1 MGLPVKR
8 RFVNR
13 LTATAAV
20 AMAAVLAAAGCGTDP
35 GASDGDGK
43 AAGTIKFIAASY
55 SDATTKYWKDLVKR
69 FEAKNK
75 GIKVQ
80 LQVMDWNTLLQQA
93 PTMIQ
98 TKSYPDI
105 LNYNDFSAYAKEGLL
120 HPVSDVLGSELQGQ
134 FAKTFTDKAQLD
146 GEQYGIP
153 FIASVRSL
161 AYNKKIFEEI
171 GEKEPPKTW
180 DDVVRIAKKAKAKGY
195 VGYGLPLGA
204 EEAQAEFSMW
214 IWNNGGGWKTGDEW
228 TINSDKNLET
238 VNFLRDLANKEKVT
252 QPNPGKTD
260 RSDGVWKAFSQG
272 KVAMAAIMPHGTF
285 TNKYM
290 KDAPFDWDSAPFPTN
305 GGQES
310 VTLGVQDF
318 LMSFKKPGNKEPV
331 KKFLEFFYQQD
342 NYVKFN
348 ETEGFLPVTTSAQEV
363 MKSDPIVASGIE
375 LLPNARFAPV
385 EDAKWTDVA
394 AEARNSLG
402 TAMDPKNDPRKVL
415 DDLQKV
421 AEG

>member
-1 MGLPVKR
+1 MKR
-8 RFVNR
+8 RTFS
-13 LTATAAV
+13 AAAV
-20 AMAAVLAAAGCGTDP
+20 ALAAMLATAGCGTDP
-35 GASDGDGK
+35 GVGDGDGK

-55 SDATTKYWKDLVKR
+55 SDNTTKYWKDLVAE
-69 FEAKNK
+69 FEKENPD
-75 GIKVQ
+75 IKVD

-120 HPVSDVLGSELQGQ
+120 HPVSDVMSAELIEE
-134 FAKTFTDKAQLD
+134 FNPTFVEKAKLD
-146 GEQYGIP
+146 GTQYGIP

-161 AYNKKIFEEI
+161 AYNKDIFAEI
-171 GEKEPPKTW
+171 GESEPPKTW
-180 DDVVRIAKKAKAKGY
+180 DDLLRIAKKAKEKGY

-214 IWNNGGGWKTGDEW
+214 IWNNGGGWKDGDKW

-238 VNFLRDLANKEKVT
+238 LNFLRDLANTHKVT

-290 KDAPFDWDSAPFPTN
+290 ADAPFEWDSAPFPTN

-318 LMSFKKPGNKEPV
+318 LMAFKKPGNKEPV
-331 KKFLEFFYQQD
+331 RKFLEFFYAKE

-348 ETEGFLPVTTSAQEV
+348 VTEGFLPVTKSAAEQ
-363 MKSDPIVASGIE
+363 MAADDPIIASGIE
-375 LLPNARFAPV
+375 LLSNARFAPV

-394 AEARNSLG
+394 AEARNTLG
-402 TAMDPKNDPRKVL
+402 TAMEPSADPKKVL

>member
-1 MGLPVKR
+1 MGFQVR
-8 RFVNR
+8 RRIF
-13 LTATAAV
+13 ATAAM
-20 AMAAVLAAAGCGTDP
+20 AMAAAMVVAGCGSDP
-35 GASDGDGK
+35 GTGDGDGK

-55 SDATTKYWKDLVKR
+55 SDNTTKYWKDLVAR
-69 FEAKNK
+69 FEKKNPK
-75 GIKVQ
+75 IKVQ
-80 LQVMDWNTLLQQA
+80 LQVLDWNTLLQQA

-120 HPVSDVLGSELQGQ
+120 HPVSDVLGPDLQKE
-134 FAKTFTDKAQLD
+134 FATTFTDKAKLD
-146 GEQYGIP
+146 GKQYGIP

-161 AYNKKIFEEI
+161 AYNKKIFKEI
-171 GEKEPPKTW
+171 GESSPPKTW
-180 DDVVRIAKKAKAKGY
+180 ADLTRIAKKAKAKGY

-214 IWNNGGGWKTGDEW
+214 MWNGGGDWKTGDKW
-228 TINSDKNLET
+228 SINSDKNLAT
-238 VNFLRDLANKEKVT
+238 LNFLRDLSNKDKVT

-290 KDAPFDWDSAPFPTN
+290 KDAPFDWGSAPFPTKES
-305 GGQES
+305 GQES

-318 LMSFKKPGNKEPV
+318 LMAFKKAGNKGPV
-331 KKFLEFFYQQD
+331 KKFLEFFYQKD

-348 ETEGFLPVTTSAQEV
+348 QAEGFLPVTNSAADV
-363 MKSDPIVASGIE
+363 MKSDPVVASGIE

-394 AEARNSLG
+394 KEARETLG
-402 TAMDPKNDPRKVL
+402 TAMEPGQDPKKVL
-415 DDLQKV
+415 DNLQKV

>member
-1 MGLPVKR
+1 MV
-8 RFVNR
+8 V
-13 LTATAAV
+13 
-20 AMAAVLAAAGCGTDP
+20 MAGCGADP
-35 GASDGDGK
+35 GTGDGDGK
-43 AAGTIKFIAASY
+43 ASGKIKFIAASY
-55 SDATTKYWKDLVKR
+55 SDNTTKYWQDLVKE
-69 FEAKNK
+69 FESKNS
-75 GIKVQ
+75 GIKVD
-80 LQVMDWNTLLQQA
+80 LQVMDWDTLLKQV
-93 PTMIQ
+93 PTLIQ
-98 TKSYPDI
+98 TRQYPDI
-105 LNYNDFSAYAKEGLL
+105 LNFNDFSAYAKEGLL
-120 HPVSDVLGSELQGQ
+120 HPVDDVMSKELQGE
-134 FAKTFTDKAQLD
+134 FASTFTDKAKLD
-146 GEQYGIP
+146 GTQYGIP

-180 DDVVRIAKKAKAKGY
+180 DDLKRIAKKAKAKGY

-214 IWNNGGGWKTGDEW
+214 MWNNGGDWKSGDDW
-228 TINSDKNLET
+228 AINSDKNVQTL
-238 VNFLRDLANKEKVT
+238 NFLRDLANKDKVT

-260 RSDGVWKAFSQG
+260 RSDGVWKPFSQG
-272 KVAMAAIMPHGTF
+272 RVAMAAIMPHGTF

-290 KDAPFDWDSAPFPTN
+290 ADAPFEWASAPFPTN
-305 GGQES
+305 GGSES

-331 KKFLEFFYQQD
+331 KKFLEFFYQQE

-348 ETEGFLPVTTSAQEV
+348 ETEGFLPVTNSAAEA

-394 AEARNSLG
+394 KEARETLG
-402 TAMDPKNDPRKVL
+402 TALDPSKDPKAVL
-415 DDLQKV
+415 DRLQKV
-421 AEG
+421 ATG

>member
-1 MGLPVKR
+1 MKR
-8 RFVNR
+8 RI
-13 LTATAAV
+13 LATAAAALA
-20 AMAAVLAAAGCGTDP
+20 AMLAAAACGADP
-35 GASDGDGK
+35 TGGDGDGK
-43 AAGTIKFIAASY
+43 TAGTIKFIAASY
-55 SDATTKYWKDLVKR
+55 SDNTTQYWEDLVKE
-69 FEAKNK
+69 FESKNK
-75 GIKVQ
+75 GVKVE
-80 LQVMDWNTLLQQA
+80 LQVMDWDTLLKQV
-93 PTMIQ
+93 PTLIQ
-98 TKSYPDI
+98 TKQYPDI

-120 HPVSDVLGSELQGQ
+120 HPVKDVMSDDLQGQ
-134 FAKTFTDKAQLD
+134 FASTFTDKAQLD
-146 GEQYGIP
+146 GTQYGVP

-161 AYNKKIFEEI
+161 AYNKKIFDEI
-171 GEKEPPKTW
+171 GESEPPKTW
-180 DDVVRIAKKAKAKGY
+180 DDLKRIAKKAKAKGY

-214 IWNNGGGWKTGDEW
+214 MWNNGGNWKDGDTW
-228 TINSDKNLET
+228 AINSDQNVQTL
-238 VNFLRDLANKEKVT
+238 NFLRDLANKDKVT

-290 KDAPFDWDSAPFPTN
+290 ADAPFDWAAAPFPTN
-305 GGQES
+305 TGAES

-331 KKFLEFFYQQD
+331 SKFLEFFYQQD

-348 ETEGFLPVTTSAQEV
+348 QSEGFLPVTNSAAEV
-363 MKSDPIVASGIE
+363 MKSDPIVAAGIE

-394 AEARNSLG
+394 KEARETLG
-402 TAMDPKNDPRKVL
+402 TAMDPKKDPKAVL
-415 DDLQKV
+415 DRLQKV
-421 AEG
+421 ASG

>member
-1 MGLPVKR
+1 M
-8 RFVNR
+8 
-13 LTATAAV
+13 
-20 AMAAVLAAAGCGTDP
+20 AMAAALVAAGCGSDP
-35 GASDGDGK
+35 GTGDGDGK

-55 SDATTKYWKDLVKR
+55 SDNTTKYWKDLVAE
-69 FEAKNK
+69 FENKNPK
-75 GIKVQ
+75 IKVQ
-80 LQVMDWNTLLQQA
+80 LQVLDWNTLLQQA

-120 HPVSDVLGSELQGQ
+120 HPVDDVMSKDLQSQ
-134 FAKTFTDKAQLD
+134 FSTTFTDKAKLD
-146 GEQYGIP
+146 GKQYGIP

-161 AYNKKIFEEI
+161 AYNKKIFKEI
-171 GEKEPPKTW
+171 GESAPPKTW
-180 DDVVRIAKKAKAKGY
+180 ADLVRIAKKAKAKGY

-214 IWNNGGGWKTGDEW
+214 MWNGGGDWKSGDKW
-228 TINSDKNLET
+228 AINSEQNLST
-238 VNFLRDLANKEKVT
+238 LNFLRDLANKDKVT

-290 KDAPFDWDSAPFPTN
+290 KDAPFEWGSAPFPTKDA
-305 GGQES
+305 GQES

-318 LMSFKKPGNKEPV
+318 LMAFKKAGNKGPV
-331 KKFLEFFYQQD
+331 KKFLEFFYQKD

-348 ETEGFLPVTTSAQEV
+348 QAEGFLPVTTSAADV
-363 MKSDPIVASGIE
+363 MKSDPVVASGID

-394 AEARNSLG
+394 KEARETLG
-402 TAMDPKNDPRKVL
+402 TAMEPGQDPKKVL
-415 DDLQKV
+415 DNLQKV
-421 AEG
+421 AES

>member
-1 MGLPVKR
+1 M
-8 RFVNR
+8 
-13 LTATAAV
+13 ATAAV
-20 AMAAVLAAAGCGTDP
+20 TLSAVLAASGCGTDP
-35 GASDGDGK
+35 GVGDGDGE

-55 SDATTKYWKDLVKR
+55 SDVTTKYWKDLVKD
-69 FEAKNK
+69 FEAENK
-75 GIKVQ
+75 GIKVN
-80 LQVMDWNTLLQQA
+80 LQVLDWNTLLEQA

-98 TKSYPDI
+98 TKTYPDI
-105 LNYNDFSAYAKEGLL
+105 LNYNDFSAYAQEGLL
-120 HPVSDVLGSELQGQ
+120 HPTSDVLSDDLQSQ
-134 FAKTFTDKAQLD
+134 FNPTFTDKAKLD

-171 GEKEPPKTW
+171 GEDAPPKTW
-180 DDVVRIAKKAKAKGY
+180 DDVKRIAKKAKAKGY
-195 VGYGLPLGA
+195 IGYGLPLGA

-214 IWNNGGGWKTGDEW
+214 MWNNGGDWKDGDQW
-228 TINSDKNLET
+228 AINSDKNVETLE
-238 VNFLRDLANKEKVT
+238 FLRDLANKDKVT

-260 RSDGVWKAFSQG
+260 RSDGVWKSFSQG
-272 KVAMAAIMPHGTF
+272 RVAMAAIMPHGTF

-318 LMSFKKPGNKEPV
+318 LMSFKKPGNKAPV
-331 KKFLEFFYQQD
+331 KKFLDFFYQQD
-342 NYVKFN
+342 NYVMFN
-348 ETEGFLPVTTSAQEV
+348 KTEGFLPVTTSAAEV
-363 MKSDPIVASGIE
+363 MKEDPIVASGIE

-394 AEARNSLG
+394 KEARQTLG
-402 TAMDPKNDPRKVL
+402 TAMNPSADPKKVL
-415 DDLQKV
+415 DELQKV
-421 AEG
+421 ASG